1 MGKERYTQE
10 FKEQAVK
17 LSYESGKSVPE
28 LAADLGIAKN
38 MLYRWRR
45 EYEEGQAEGSAK
57 RAFPGRG
64 RERDV
69 ELEGLRRALR
79 QAEQERDILK
89 KAVAFFAKQ
98 SK

>member
-1 MGKERYTQE
+1 MAKQTYTQE

-17 LSYESGKSVPE
+17 LSYEGDKGVPQ
-28 LAADLGIAKN
+28 LAADLGVATN

-45 EYEEGQAEGSAK
+45 EFEEGQVEGGAK
-57 RAFPGRG
+57 KAFPGRG

-69 ELEGLRRALR
+69 ELEGLRKALR

>member
-17 LSYESGKSVPE
+17 LSYESGKSVPA

-45 EYEEGQAEGSAK
+45 EYEVSQAEESGK
-57 RAFPGRG
+57 RASPGRG
-64 RERDV
+64 QDRDV
-69 ELEGLRRALR
+69 EMEGLRKALR

-89 KAVAFFAKQ
+89 KAVAYFAKQ

>member
-1 MGKERYTQE
+1 MTKERYTQE

-17 LSYESGKSVPE
+17 LSYEGDKSVPE
-28 LAADLGIAKN
+28 LAADLGLAKN

-45 EYEEGQAEGSAK
+45 ESEEGQADKTGK
-57 RAFPGRG
+57 RVFPGRG
-64 RERDV
+64 RDRDV
-69 ELEGLRRALR
+69 ELDGLRKALR